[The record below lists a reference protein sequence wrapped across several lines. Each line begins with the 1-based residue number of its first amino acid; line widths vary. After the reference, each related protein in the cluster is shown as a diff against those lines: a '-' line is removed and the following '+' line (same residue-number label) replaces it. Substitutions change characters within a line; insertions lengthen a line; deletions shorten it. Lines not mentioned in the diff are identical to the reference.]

1 MRGERKVKRN
11 KFFIISISA
20 VPPVRLYGEKTNMLR
35 VNSAELIELIYRTIL
50 TIART
55 SGIIIKEEERF
66 AVDVAQ
72 EVILELT
79 NRMGNTD
86 QRRVAYNSVTTQTE
100 VNLDGPNVR
109 VIPAGA
115 EGPRRGD
122 VVPYLNGVIFDG
134 VFLS

>member
-1 MRGERKVKRN
+1 
-11 KFFIISISA
+11 
-20 VPPVRLYGEKTNMLR
+20 MLR

-50 TIART
+50 TVARV
-55 SGIIIKEEERF
+55 SRIIIEGEERF

-79 NRMGNTD
+79 NRMGITD
-86 QRRVAYNSVTTQTE
+86 QRRVAYNSVATQTE
-100 VNLDGPNVR
+100 VNLDNPNVR
-109 VIPAGA
+109 AIPAGA

-122 VVPYLNGVIFDG
+122 VVPYLDGVMIDG